1 MPSPPSLLN
10 YRNYRDRGIEAE
22 MKSAAMDHRIHEI
35 AVESSPNGII
45 VCDDSGTILYVN
57 GRTETIFGYRADEL
71 VDSRIELLL
80 PEASRAADADERDR
94 FWENLQARRN
104 GAGELHGRRKDGSE
118 VPVEVDLMVANGGGP
133 NRIVAS
139 VVDVTE
145 RRERELC
152 AQVSAERRIE
162 FERLVSNLAA
172 AFVSVEAAQV
182 DEAII
187 DSQRQM
193 VEALDIDRCGLWQ
206 FTDDG
211 ENLAPTHSWV
221 RPGCPPL
228 AAADSVKRQFPWFLS
243 KVRANEVVW
252 FETLDDVPSAF
263 DRESLR
269 QFGAKSSAIIPMC
282 VAGHVMGAL
291 SLTATRYERRWDP
304 EVLERLRHLGAVIAQ
319 VLMRRKG
326 QMQLERA
333 LEEIRQLRDQL
344 ASENVQLHHEVRSLK
359 TQQHIA
365 AESDSVRAALAQ
377 AESVAPTDSTVLL
390 LGETGSGKEMFAQA
404 IHDLSA
410 RRGRPMVRVNCAAIP
425 TALMESELFGRERG
439 AYTGA
444 LSREIG
450 RFELA
455 HGTTIFLDEV
465 GDLPLEA
472 QAKLLRVLQDKTL
485 ERLGSVRPIKVD
497 VRVIAAT
504 NRDLDKAVAERT
516 FREDLFYRLNVF
528 PITVPPLRDRQEDIA
543 ILVWAFIDEF
553 SKAFNKRIDS
563 ISRESLLALQ
573 RYAWPGNVRELRNVI
588 ERAVIVA
595 KGPRLVIDLPRD
607 TAAARSDRITL
618 FDVEAD
624 HIREVMKSVGWR
636 VRGTG
641 GAAELLGMKPTTLD
655 SRMAKLGVRRPSR

>member
-1 MPSPPSLLN
+1 
-10 YRNYRDRGIEAE
+10 
-22 MKSAAMDHRIHEI
+22 MKSVAMDERIREI
-35 AVESSPNGII
+35 AADASPNGII

-57 GRTETIFGYRADEL
+57 GRTEAIFGYRVDEL

-80 PEASRAADADERDR
+80 PEASRAADAVERAR
-94 FWENLQARRN
+94 FWENLHSRRN

-118 VPVEVDLMVANGGGP
+118 VPVEVDLMVANGDEP
-133 NRIVAS
+133 RRVVAS
-139 VVDVTE
+139 VVDITE
-145 RRERELC
+145 RLERDLC
-152 AQVSAERRIE
+152 AQMSAERRIE

-187 DSQRQM
+187 DSHRQM

-211 ENLAPTHSWV
+211 ENLVPTHSWV

-228 AAADSVKRQFPWFLS
+228 VAAESVKQQFPWFLS

-269 QFGAKSSAIIPMC
+269 QFGARSSAIIPMC
-282 VAGHVMGAL
+282 VAGHVVGAL
-291 SLTATRYERRWDP
+291 SLTATRSERRWDP
-304 EVLERLRHLGAVIAQ
+304 EILERLRHLGAVIAQ
-319 VLMRRKG
+319 VLMRKKG
-326 QMQLERA
+326 QVQLERA

-359 TQQHIA
+359 SPQHIA
-365 AESDSVRAALAQ
+365 AESDSVRGALAQ

-404 IHDLSA
+404 IHDLST

-504 NRDLDKAVAERT
+504 NRDLNKGVAERT

-528 PITVPPLRDRQEDIA
+528 PITVPPLRERQEDIA

-553 SKAFNKRIDS
+553 SKAFKKGIDS
-563 ISRESLLALQ
+563 VSRESLLALQ

-607 TAAARSDRITL
+607 TTAARSDRLTL
-618 FDVEAD
+618 FEVEAD
-624 HIREVMKSVGWR
+624 HIREVMRNVGWR
-636 VRGTG
+636 VRGPG

>member
-1 MPSPPSLLN
+1 
-10 YRNYRDRGIEAE
+10 

-35 AVESSPNGII
+35 AIDASPNGII

-57 GRTETIFGYRADEL
+57 GRTEAIFGYRADEL
-71 VDSRIELLL
+71 VDSRIHLLL
-80 PEASRAADADERDR
+80 PEASRAADADERAR
-94 FWENLQARRN
+94 FWENLQSRRH

-118 VPVEVDLMVANGGGP
+118 VPIEVDLMVANGDEP
-133 NRIVAS
+133 RRVVAT
-139 VVDVTE
+139 VVDITQ
-145 RRERELC
+145 RIERELR
-152 AQVSAERRIE
+152 AQMSAERRIE

-193 VEALDIDRCGLWQ
+193 VEALDIDRFGLWQ
-206 FTDDG
+206 FTDDR
-211 ENLAPTHSWV
+211 ENLVSTHSWV

-228 AAADSVKRQFPWFLS
+228 AKAESVKRQFPWFLS
-243 KVRANEVVW
+243 KVRANEVVS

-282 VAGHVMGAL
+282 VAGHVVGAL
-291 SLTATRYERRWDP
+291 SLTATRSERRWDA

-359 TQQHIA
+359 TPQHIA
-365 AESDSVRAALAQ
+365 AESDSVRAALAH

-404 IHDLSA
+404 IHDLST

-504 NRDLDKAVAERT
+504 NRDLTKAVAERT

-553 SKAFNKRIDS
+553 SKAFKKRIDS

-595 KGPRLVIDLPRD
+595 KSPRLVIDLPRD
-607 TAAARSDRITL
+607 TVAARSDRITL

-624 HIREVMKSVGWR
+624 HIREVMKNVGWR
-636 VRGTG
+636 VRGPG